1 MIKQFQYYYSK
12 HDFFKYIFLSI
23 TIFIYMRNSRLINYD
38 NIISITS
45 SFAIMFIIIS
55 LHNNYQDNH
64 NEKVANI
71 YNSFNYS
78 KYPNIKTDDS
88 IILILNE
95 IKDLKDVNSI
105 EFRNLLRSIDE
116 FIFQKKY
123 IYTSNSFKD
132 SIFDGLKEKGANILN
147 ILHSFSVNLDY
158 SSKRIDDIQINP
170 ENIVTNIRKY
180 PESIKKMRLWVS
192 KHLTEVEVYINEK
205 WLLKDIDIFSKPIY
219 PDDIEANKYNSNYYN
234 VY

>member
-1 MIKQFQYYYSK
+1 M
-12 HDFFKYIFLSI
+12 H
-23 TIFIYMRNSRLINYD
+23 
-38 NIISITS
+38 
-45 SFAIMFIIIS
+45 
-55 LHNNYQDNH
+55 
-64 NEKVANI
+64 
-71 YNSFNYS
+71 
-78 KYPNIKTDDS
+78 DS

-123 IYTSNSFKD
+123 IYSSNSFKD

>member
-23 TIFIYMRNSRLINYD
+23 TIFIYMKNSRLINYD
-38 NIISITS
+38 NIISIIS
-45 SFAIMFIIIS
+45 SLAIMFTIIS

-64 NEKVANI
+64 NEKVADI

-123 IYTSNSFKD
+123 IY
-132 SIFDGLKEKGANILN
+132 
-147 ILHSFSVNLDY
+147 
-158 SSKRIDDIQINP
+158 
-170 ENIVTNIRKY
+170 
-180 PESIKKMRLWVS
+180 
-192 KHLTEVEVYINEK
+192 
-205 WLLKDIDIFSKPIY
+205 
-219 PDDIEANKYNSNYYN
+219 
-234 VY
+234 